1 MIAAATSPVRKVK
14 NLLSLIYEMLG
25 SLMKKILWVVVI
37 SIFDLIHGFS
47 SGADLQ
53 VVTVALVSPS
63 WNTGLPTAVARGAGF
78 FKGEGLDVRPVTLSS
93 SGPIMMALLMSGQAD
108 IVIAGAVAIL
118 RGIARGA
125 PVVVVSGHLNRMSY
139 ALMTGKGLK
148 TVADLKGKT
157 IGITGIGGMGEFTVV
172 ESLRRHGLVKDRDFS
187 VLNIEGGPAARIA
200 ALKTGKVQAVP
211 LTPGQRVQAESD
223 GFTMLLDTRE
233 TLTEIPS
240 TIVASTRE
248 FAGSNPDKAVRFL
261 KALDEANDLIHR
273 DKDRAVALGIRHG
286 LRGDIAVE
294 RKALD
299 YYVADLD
306 IRLKKENIAALL
318 KQIDISDP
326 PQKYFDDTYLT
337 RAVGPR

>member
-1 MIAAATSPVRKVK
+1 
-14 NLLSLIYEMLG
+14 
-25 SLMKKILWVVVI
+25 
-37 SIFDLIHGFS
+37 
-47 SGADLQ
+47 
-53 VVTVALVSPS
+53 
-63 WNTGLPTAVARGAGF
+63 
-78 FKGEGLDVRPVTLSS
+78 
-93 SGPIMMALLMSGQAD
+93 MMALLMSGQAD
-108 IVIAGAVAIL
+108 MVIAGAVAIL

-125 PVVVVSGHLNRMSY
+125 PVVVVSGHLSRMSY
-139 ALMTGKGLK
+139 ALMTDKRLK

-187 VLNIEGGPAARIA
+187 ILNIEGGPAARIA
-200 ALKTGKVQAVP
+200 ALKTGKVHAVP
-211 LTPGQRVQAESD
+211 LTPGQRVQAERD

-248 FAGSNPDKAVRFL
+248 FAGASPDKTVRFL
-261 KALDEANDLIHR
+261 RALDKANELIRR
-273 DKDRAVALGIRHG
+273 DKEKAIALGIRHG
-286 LRGDIAVE
+286 LRGDIAIE

-299 YYVADLD
+299 YYAADLD
-306 IRLKKENIAALL
+306 IRLKKDNIGALL

-337 RAVGPR
+337 RAVAPR

>member
-1 MIAAATSPVRKVK
+1 MKGMAGLARLHMK
-14 NLLSLIYEMLG
+14 NMLLAI
-25 SLMKKILWVVVI
+25 VI
-37 SIFDLIHGFS
+37 SILGPIHDFS
-47 SGADLQ
+47 SAAELQ

-78 FKGEGLDVRPVTLSS
+78 FKEEGLDIRPVTLSS

-139 ALMTGKGLK
+139 ALMTGRGLK

-172 ESLRRHGLVKDRDFS
+172 ESLRRNGLVKDRDFS

-200 ALKTGKVQAVP
+200 ALKTGKVHAVP
-211 LTPGQRVQAESD
+211 LTPGQRVQAEND

-233 TLTEIPS
+233 VLTEIPS
-240 TIVASTRE
+240 TVVASTRE
-248 FAGSNPDKAVRFL
+248 FANSSPDKMVRFL
-261 KALDEANDLIHR
+261 RALDKAIDLIRR
-273 DKDRAVALGIRHG
+273 DNERAIALGIRHG
-286 LRGDIAVE
+286 LRGDVAIE
-294 RKALD
+294 RKALN

-306 IRLKKENIAALL
+306 IRLQKENIAALL
-318 KQIDISDP
+318 KQIDIPDA
-326 PQKYFDDTYLT
+326 PQKHFDDTYLT

>member
-1 MIAAATSPVRKVK
+1 MRKLLLGVLVLFFGPVQSLSSAAEV
-14 NLLSLIYEMLG
+14 
-25 SLMKKILWVVVI
+25 
-37 SIFDLIHGFS
+37 
-47 SGADLQ
+47 Q
-53 VVTVALVSPS
+53 VVTVALVSTS

-78 FKGEGLDVRPVTLSS
+78 FKEEGLEVRPVTLAS

-172 ESLRRHGLVKDRDFS
+172 ESLRRYGLVKDRDFS

>member
-14 NLLSLIYEMLG
+14 NLLPLIYEMLG

-299 YYVADLD
+299 YYVAGS
-306 IRLKKENIAALL
+306 RH
-318 KQIDISDP
+318 P
-326 PQKYFDDTYLT
+326 P
-337 RAVGPR
+337 